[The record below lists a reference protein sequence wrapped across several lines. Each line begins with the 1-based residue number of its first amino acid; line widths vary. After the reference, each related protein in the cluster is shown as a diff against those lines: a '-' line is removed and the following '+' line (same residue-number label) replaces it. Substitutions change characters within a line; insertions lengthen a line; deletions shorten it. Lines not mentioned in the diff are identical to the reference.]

1 MYLIDD
7 GKTVSSDEEL
17 CETFNQF
24 FSNVIPT
31 FNIPKPKPF
40 PMASNNLDPIIPV
53 IKSFDKPPSKV
64 KIKAQ
69 TFDSTIPS
77 RKTSCNE
84 VEKIISDLNSKKSCQ
99 QEDIPTKII
108 QLKIL
113 ILTLTKVSF
122 FLN

>member
-7 GKTVSSDEEL
+7 SKTVSSDEEL

-24 FSNVIPT
+24 VVPT
-31 FNIPKPKPF
+31 FNIPKLKPF

-69 TFDSTIPS
+69 MFDSTIPF

-84 VEKIISDLNSKKSCQ
+84 VEKIISDLYSKKSCQ
-99 QEDIPTKII
+99 QEDILTKII
-108 QLKIL
+108 KLKIL